1 MRLLADVIKDLER
14 RGTEQT
20 RKTFARHGAPV
31 AQMFGVKVGDLRTV

>member
-1 MRLLADVIKDLER
+1 MLMLADVMQDLER
-14 RGTEQT
+14 PGTEQT